1 MAFAKAI
8 IRQVG
13 RDLGKVISNQLFR
26 DSHST
31 PYRRVGR
38 RNRVSIQQTSQIPTQ
53 PTQTQTQTEELTSA
67 AFDKA
72 IGFATTF
79 TAPTMV
85 RKLMGVYEVINNE
98 IFKAKKDG
106 FIDSEEAKLI
116 FTMEQ
121 EFHHKAEIIADLLEL
136 DEAENEKHLE
146 KLEKVVR
153 LTSGL
158 FHETLNLAIKGAEIE
173 KQHYLEQQR
182 KIQPIEFGNYIG
194 LHFILMGTYAKTG
207 KKQLWKTILGNLV
220 SVFLMFFFYVPLLNL
235 AGLVQG
241 LVTYA
246 SEKSGRDVKI
256 NILQQEID
264 LAEKQKGLYKQV
276 IQETENLAK
285 DLDGHE

>member
-1 MAFAKAI
+1 MSFANAV

-13 RDLGKVISNQLFR
+13 RDLGKVISNQLFK

-31 PYRRVGR
+31 PYRRVGNR
-38 RNRVSIQQTSQIPTQ
+38 RRTQNKQTTQVATQ
-53 PTQTQTQTEELTSA
+53 PKQTQTEELTSA

-72 IGFATTF
+72 IGFATTY

-98 IFKAKKDG
+98 IFKAKRDG

-136 DEAENEKHLE
+136 DETENEKHIE

-173 KQHYLEQQR
+173 KQHYLKKQNE
-182 KIQPIEFGNYIG
+182 IQPIQFGNYIG

-207 KKQLWKTILGNLV
+207 KKQLWKTIVGNIV
-220 SVFLMFFFYVPLLNL
+220 SLIILIVFYVPLLNL
-235 AGLVQG
+235 VGLVQG

-246 SEKSGRDVKI
+246 AEKSGRDAKR
-256 NILQQEID
+256 NLLQQEIN
-264 LAEKQKGLYKQV
+264 LSESRKQLYLDVQ
-276 IQETENLAK
+276 QEAENLAK
-285 DLDGHE
+285 ELDEHE

>member
-1 MAFAKAI
+1 MSFANAV

-13 RDLGKVISNQLFR
+13 RDLGKVISNQLFK

-31 PYRRVGR
+31 PYRRVGNR
-38 RNRVSIQQTSQIPTQ
+38 RRTQNQQTTQVATQ
-53 PTQTQTQTEELTSA
+53 PKQTQTEELTSA

-72 IGFATTF
+72 IGFATTY

-98 IFKAKKDG
+98 IFKAKRDG

-173 KQHYLEQQR
+173 KQHYQKKQN
-182 KIQPIEFGNYIG
+182 KIQPIQFGNYIG

-207 KKQLWKTILGNLV
+207 KKQLWKTIVGNIV
-220 SVFLMFFFYVPLLNL
+220 SLIILIVFYVPLLNL
-235 AGLVQG
+235 VGLVQG

-246 SEKSGRDVKI
+246 AEKSGRDAKR
-256 NILQQEID
+256 NLLQQEIN
-264 LAEKQKGLYKQV
+264 LSESRKQLYLDVQ
-276 IQETENLAK
+276 QEAENLANE
-285 DLDGHE
+285 LDEHE